1 METGGLQSMGSQRVG
16 HDWATSLSLSFTH
29 SISLLAQQWESA
41 CSVWATVDMASIP
54 GLGRS
59 PGERHGNPLQY
70 SRLENS
76 PGTEEPGRLKFIGS
90 QRVRNDWSDLTDRHS
105 INSVYMSIP
114 ISQFIPPPFPLWCK
128 EFFLNQSK
136 EQNSSL
142 ASFFLST
149 YIVKIYTQQTIR
161 KDLSKAFVGLH
172 YFLKRISLRSKQK
185 NSVFLLQ
192 KKLRQN

>member
-16 HDWATSLSLSFTH
+16 QDWATSLSLSFTH
-29 SISLLAQQWESA
+29 SISLLAQRWESA
-41 CSVWATVDMASIP
+41 CSARATVDMTSVP

-59 PGERHGNPLQY
+59 PEERHGDPLQY

-76 PGTEEPGRLKFIGS
+76 PGTEEPGGLKFIGS

-114 ISQFIPPPFPLWCK
+114 ISQFIPPPFPPLCK

-149 YIVKIYTQQTIR
+149 YIVKIYTQQRIR